1 MHVST
6 AASLERASVSVVFLW
21 SPMSWASS
29 GRAFATG
36 AASGIVDFML
46 DGNVGWCPDT
56 TPLRRRV
63 E

>member
-6 AASLERASVSVVFLW
+6 VGSLERASVSVVFRW
-21 SPMSWASS
+21 SLMSWASS

-36 AASGIVDFML
+36 AASGVVDSML
-46 DGNVGWCPDT
+46 SRRVGWCPDT
-56 TPLRRRV
+56 TPLRV